1 VGWGTTWR
9 FINELVKG
17 CHTRPLW
24 VLVCRVIRFILAR
37 LIIDSNRWL
46 LISYKQLLYLAHVFV
61 SNIYGT
67 MMRLGGGKMILLII
81 ILMKLLMIQVL
92 MLLMIMI
99 CLLANLKMFSIV
111 ETLS

>member
-1 VGWGTTWR
+1 MWDSHGVP
-9 FINELVKG
+9 I
-17 CHTRPLW
+17 
-24 VLVCRVIRFILAR
+24 CRVVRFILAR

-46 LISYKQLLYLAHVFV
+46 LISYKQWLSSSAVFA

-67 MMRLGGGKMILLII
+67 MMRLGCGKMILLIMMM
-81 ILMKLLMIQVL
+81 MKLLMIQVL

-99 CLLANLKMFSIV
+99 CLLVNKTLFSII

>member
-1 VGWGTTWR
+1 MP
-9 FINELVKG
+9 I
-17 CHTRPLW
+17 
-24 VLVCRVIRFILAR
+24 CRVIRFTLAR

-46 LISYKQLLYLAHVFV
+46 LISYKQLLHLAHVFA

-67 MMRLGGGKMILLII
+67 MMRLGWKQMILLIMM
-81 ILMKLLMIQVL
+81 LLKLLTIIQVL

-99 CLLANLKMFSIV
+99 YLLVNLITFNIV

>member
-1 VGWGTTWR
+1 MGWGTTWR
-9 FINELVKG
+9 FVNELVKG

-46 LISYKQLLYLAHVFV
+46 LISYKQWLSSSAVFA

-67 MMRLGGGKMILLII
+67 IMRFGLGRMVLLIMM
-81 ILMKLLMIQVL
+81 LMKLLMTIQVL
-92 MLLMIMI
+92 MFDYD
-99 CLLANLKMFSIV
+99 K
-111 ETLS
+111 

>member
-1 VGWGTTWR
+1 MWDSHGVP
-9 FINELVKG
+9 I
-17 CHTRPLW
+17 
-24 VLVCRVIRFILAR
+24 CRVIRFYLAR

-46 LISYKQLLYLAHVFV
+46 LISYKQLLYLAHVFA

-67 MMRLGGGKMILLII
+67 MMRLGCGKMMLLII
-81 ILMKLLMIQVL
+81 MLMKLLMMMQVL

-99 CLLANLKMFSIV
+99 YLLINLILFSID